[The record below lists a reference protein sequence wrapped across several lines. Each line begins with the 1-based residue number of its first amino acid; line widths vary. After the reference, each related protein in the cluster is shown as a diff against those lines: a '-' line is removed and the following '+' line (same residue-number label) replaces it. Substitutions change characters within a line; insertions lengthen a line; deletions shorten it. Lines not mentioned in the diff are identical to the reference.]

1 MVDRNMEE
9 IKENIKNQIL
19 ETNKVFQNFWRKNA
33 DSDLVS
39 VDIEALNSKLK
50 GIKRFYE
57 FYRIGAI
64 IGIVIFTG
72 VSLMPYFDKFEIV
85 QIKNTGLLI
94 FWVLGFMI
102 HTFRYYK
109 LKVNLEH
116 KIYLIKLLKDIK

>member
-1 MVDRNMEE
+1 MEE
-9 IKENIKNQIL
+9 IKGNIKNQIL

-64 IGIVIFTG
+64 IGIVILTG
-72 VSLMPYFDKFEIV
+72 YILTTYFDIFEIV
-85 QIKNTGLLI
+85 DIKSKGLLI
-94 FWVLGFMI
+94 YWVLLFMF

-116 KIYLIKLLKDIK
+116 KIYLINLLNEIK